1 METKG
6 NKKRKPIGNAI
17 VFGVLSITIYALL
30 FVYEAPIIDNF
41 AKGGLFA
48 FLPIAMAF
56 LVSYVHGSF
65 TGSFWSLL
73 GVEAS
78 KKKEVR

>member
-17 VFGVLSITIYALL
+17 VFGVLSITIYVFL

-56 LVSYVHGSF
+56 LVSYVLGSF

>member
-6 NKKRKPIGNAI
+6 NKKRKPVGPAVI
-17 VFGVLSITIYALL
+17 FGVLSIAIYLLL
-30 FVYEAPIIDNF
+30 FIYEAPIIEHS
-41 AKGGLFA
+41 ARGGFYALF
-48 FLPIAMAF
+48 PIAVAF

-65 TGSFWSLL
+65 TGNFWSLL
-73 GVEAS
+73 GVEAA